1 MIRRCVER
9 DFEAIYAIINEAAEA
24 YRGVIPPDRW
34 KTPYMPRDD
43 LRHEID
49 AGVIFWGY
57 EEDGQLLGVMGLQD
71 VQDVALI
78 RHAYVRTARQ
88 RQGVGGA
95 LLSFLRER
103 TERPVLLGTW
113 AAASWAVRFYEKYGF
128 YRVTPEEKNRLLGT
142 YWSIPDRQIETS
154 VVLADERWL
163 ARQRHGMTN
172 ISTP

>member
-1 MIRRCVER
+1 
-9 DFEAIYAIINEAAEA
+9 
-24 YRGVIPPDRW
+24 
-34 KTPYMPRDD
+34 
-43 LRHEID
+43 
-49 AGVIFWGY
+49 VIFWGY
-57 EEDGQLLGVMGLQD
+57 EEEGELLGVMGLQD

-78 RHAYVRTARQ
+78 RHAYVRSASQ

-163 ARQRHGMTN
+163 ARQRNGMTD
-172 ISTP
+172 ISTL